1 MHAHT
6 HIHVHTHARAYIH
19 TYTYARTHTQ
29 THTHTTPVEGS
40 DGGRRE
46 VGEVIC
52 FKIAAE
58 RELACRMRARAQIN
72 ELPDHDHVVNYQ
84 HAVDVQK
91 NGFDDASL
99 ASLRGHIALESTVH
113 WSQT

>member
-1 MHAHT
+1 
-6 HIHVHTHARAYIH
+6 
-19 TYTYARTHTQ
+19 
-29 THTHTTPVEGS
+29 
-40 DGGRRE
+40 
-46 VGEVIC
+46 
-52 FKIAAE
+52 
-58 RELACRMRARAQIN
+58 MRARAQIN